1 MPISNSTSDHFCSFS
16 FQDADIEVIHSQ
28 EPGLWSKTTR
38 NTSAHGV
45 EYRLQLGVTAAAS
58 ALLRITGANRGVSH
72 FVFDGFP
79 AVEIG
84 GLLEHLCF
92 CFVVFLVFECWK
104 FGMIFG

>member
-1 MPISNSTSDHFCSFS
+1 MTRWWFQIFFIFTLIFLGNDPFQIGWFNHQLDDHFCSFS

-72 FVFDGFP
+72 FVF
-79 AVEIG
+79 E
-84 GLLEHLCF
+84 
-92 CFVVFLVFECWK
+92 
-104 FGMIFG
+104 